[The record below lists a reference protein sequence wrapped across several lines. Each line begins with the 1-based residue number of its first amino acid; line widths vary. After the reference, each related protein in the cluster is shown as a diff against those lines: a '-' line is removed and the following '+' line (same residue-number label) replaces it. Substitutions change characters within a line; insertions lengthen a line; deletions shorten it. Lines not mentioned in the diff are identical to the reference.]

1 MPRTLVRAP
10 GHQRT
15 RSLGWLA
22 IAFIEFFVLQGPGA
36 VQGQRVRLGDEFAGF
51 ILDCYALDPR
61 GRRLYDATF
70 LSRAKG
76 SAKSG
81 LAGFIALF
89 EAFGPARFGGFAQGG
104 EVYTDPWGLGF
115 TYVYEPGEPVGVPVH
130 VPILRVMATEENQ
143 TGLVFDTI
151 HYNLTDEDALLSR
164 VPGVD
169 AGRTRIY
176 LPGGGEIS
184 PSTSGASSKDGGRET
199 WVCFDESHR
208 YNTRELRDMYATV
221 TQNLVKRK
229 KSTETWFLETTTM
242 FAPGE
247 DSVAEV
253 TYREAELIQA
263 GRKRG
268 RVRLLVDH
276 RWGECADLADEPA
289 LRAAIVDAFGDAMQW
304 NDLDGIVDQIYS
316 LRADPA
322 NSRRF
327 FLNAETSRSD
337 AWLTAAEVGAL
348 ADATK
353 QLADRDVVTLGLD
366 ASLTADSTCLVACRV
381 ADGHLE
387 LIGYWLPADF
397 PDGRIDRVAVD
408 AAVAAAMARYKV
420 VGMFADPP
428 FIQDYL
434 DKWGNQFGD
443 KMKVRA
449 SASRPF
455 DWWTNRPRAMVSALE
470 RFAEAV
476 RSRTI
481 SYTPP
486 PDDPLAQEGS
496 LAVILRRHLRSARRR
511 PSRAG
516 LQIGKAFQKSP
527 DRIDAA
533 IAAVL
538 AYECRAAAIAAGVS
552 TKPKRPYRARR
563 IR

>member
-15 RSLGWLA
+15 RSLWIA
-22 IAFIEFFVLQGPGA
+22 IAWIEFFVLQGPGA

-51 ILDCYALDPR
+51 ILDCYALDTR
-61 GRRLYDATF
+61 SRRLYDATF

-89 EAFGPARFGGFAQGG
+89 EAFGPSRFGGFATGG

-115 TYVYEPGEPVGVPVH
+115 SYTYEPGEPMGVPVH

-268 RVRLLVDH
+268 RVRLLFDH

-289 LRAAIVDAFGDAMQW
+289 LRAAIVEAFGDAMAW
-304 NDLDGIVDQIYS
+304 NDLDGVVDQIYS
-316 LRADPA
+316 LRADPS

-348 ADATK
+348 ADATR
-353 QLADRDVVTLGLD
+353 QLTDRDVVTLGLD

-408 AAVAAAMARYKV
+408 AAVAAAMARFRV

-434 DKWGNQFGD
+434 DKWGIQFGD

-486 PDDPLAQEGS
+486 PEDPLLQDGS
-496 LAVILRRHLRSARRR
+496 LAVILRRHLRNARRR

-516 LQIGKAFQKSP
+516 LQVGKAFQKSP

-552 TKPKRPYRARR
+552 TTPKRPYRARR

>member
-22 IAFIEFFVLQGPGA
+22 IAWIEFFVLQGPGA

-51 ILDCYALDPR
+51 ILDCYAQDPR
-61 GRRLYDATF
+61 GRRLYDAAF

-89 EAFGPARFGGFAQGG
+89 EALGPARCSGFAKGG
-104 EVYTDPWGLGF
+104 ETYTDPWGLGF
-115 TYVYEPGEPVGVPVH
+115 TYTYEPGEPMGAPVH
-130 VPILRVMATEENQ
+130 VPILRLMATEEGQ
-143 TGLVFDTI
+143 TGLVFDTV
-151 HYNLTDEDALLSR
+151 YFNLTDDAALLSR

-176 LPGGGEIS
+176 LPGGGEVL

-208 YNTRELRDMYATV
+208 YITPQLRDMYATV

-229 KSTETWFLETTTM
+229 KTDQTWFLETTTM

-253 TYREAELIQA
+253 TYREAELIRA

-268 RVRLLVDH
+268 RARLLYDH
-276 RWGECADLADEPA
+276 RWGECEDLTDETA
-289 LRAAIVDAFGDAMQW
+289 LRAAIVDAFGDAMAW

-316 LRADPA
+316 LRADPS

-337 AWLTAAEVGAL
+337 AWLTAREWDAL
-348 ADATK
+348 ADPTK
-353 QLADRDVVTLGLD
+353 FLAARDVVTLGLD
-366 ASLTADSTCLVACRV
+366 ASLSSDSTCLVACRV
-381 ADGHLE
+381 SDGHLE
-387 LIGYWLPADF
+387 LIGYWLPEDF

-408 AAVAAAMARYKV
+408 AAVAAAMARYRV

-434 DKWGNQFGD
+434 DKWTNEYGD

-449 SASRPF
+449 TASRPF
-455 DWWTNRPRAMVSALE
+455 DWWTNRGRAMVSALE

-476 RSRTI
+476 RSKTI
-481 SYTPP
+481 SYTPA
-486 PDDPLAQEGS
+486 DDRVEQQAGLT
-496 LAVILRRHLRSARRR
+496 VILRRHVLNARRR

-516 LQIGKAFQKSP
+516 LQIGKAFPKSP

-533 IAAVL
+533 VSAVL

>member
-22 IAFIEFFVLQGPGA
+22 IAWIEFLVLQGPGA
-36 VQGQRVRLGDEFAGF
+36 IQGQRVRL
-51 ILDCYALDPR
+51 DCYALDEK
-61 GRRLYDATF
+61 GRRFYDAAF

-89 EAFGPARFGGFAQGG
+89 EALGPARFGGWAKGG
-104 EVYTDPWGLGF
+104 EVFTDPWGLGF
-115 TYVYEPGEPVGVPVH
+115 RYVYQSGEPVGVPVH
-130 VPILRVMATEENQ
+130 VPVLRVMATEENQ
-143 TGLVFDTI
+143 TGLVFDTV
-151 HYNLTDEDALLSR
+151 YFNLTDDSALLSR

-176 LPGGGEIS
+176 LPGGGEIL

-208 YNTRELRDMYATV
+208 YNPRELRDMYATV

-229 KSTETWFLETTTM
+229 KTDQTWFLETTTM

-268 RVRLLVDH
+268 RVRLLYDH
-276 RWGECADLADEPA
+276 RWGECTDLTDEPA
-289 LRAAIVDAFGDAMQW
+289 LRAAIIDAFGDAMAW

-327 FLNAETSRSD
+327 FLNSETSSSD
-337 AWLTAAEVGAL
+337 SWLTAQEVGAI

-353 QLADRDVVTLGLD
+353 HLVDRDVVTLGLD
-366 ASLTADSTCLVACRV
+366 ASISSDSTCLVACRV
-381 ADGHLE
+381 SDGHLE

-397 PDGRIDRVAVD
+397 PDGRLDRVAVD
-408 AAVAAAMARYKV
+408 AAVEDAMARYKV

-428 FIQDYL
+428 HIQDYL
-434 DKWGNQFGD
+434 DKWTSEFGD

-449 SASRPF
+449 SQARPF
-455 DWWTNRPRAMVSALE
+455 EWWTNRPRQVVAALA

-476 RSRTI
+476 RAKTV
-481 SYTPP
+481 SYTRP
-486 PDDPLAQEGS
+486 PDEQLEEQVN
-496 LAVILRRHLRSARRR
+496 LAVILRRHLRNARRR

-516 LQIGKAFQKSP
+516 LQIGKVHPKSE
-527 DRIDAA
+527 DRIDGAV
-533 IAAVL
+533 AAVL

-552 TKPKRPYRARR
+552 TKPKRPYRAKR